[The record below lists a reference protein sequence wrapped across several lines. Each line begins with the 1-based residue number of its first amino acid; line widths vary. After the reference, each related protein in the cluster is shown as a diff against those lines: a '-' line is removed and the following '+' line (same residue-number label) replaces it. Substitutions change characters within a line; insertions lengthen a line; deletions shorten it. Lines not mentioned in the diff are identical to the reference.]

1 MTKILDFIVGIFTN
15 DRYIVK
21 MTRKDYSYGGLG
33 NLNSFTHY
41 QIASDNFLDWMVST
55 YEELGYKVEVIGREP
70 LTKAIREVKN
80 LNEKN
85 IEDLI
90 ERNRGE

>member
-1 MTKILDFIVGIFTN
+1 MKKVLDFIVGIFTN

-33 NLNSFTHY
+33 NLTSFTHY
-41 QIASDNFLDWMVST
+41 QIASDDFLGWMVST

-70 LTKAIREVKN
+70 LTKALREVKR
-80 LNEKN
+80 LNHEN
-85 IEDLI
+85 IQSLI
-90 ERNRGE
+90 KK